1 MVKENVGVERENM
14 IQQISLENIHNPK
27 VRKELSNLNIDLTD
41 DNTLQLLNIIEFLDN
56 ENINLER
63 DNFDLRT
70 RNKDLKKEL
79 GSEKHIEPDLN

>member
-1 MVKENVGVERENM
+1 MS
-14 IQQISLENIHNPK
+14 QQISLENIHNPK
-27 VRKELSNLNIDLTD
+27 VRKELSNLDIDLTD

-79 GSEKHIEPDLN
+79 GSEKHLEPDLYQFKYILYFIIY

>member
-1 MVKENVGVERENM
+1 M

-27 VRKELSNLNIDLTD
+27 VRKELSNLSIDLTD

-79 GSEKHIEPDLN
+79 GSEKHIGSDLN